1 VLLIASIVGLFVLPG
16 PWNVIGV
23 CVAAVVEVGEL
34 LLWKRFLDRYRVQGG
49 AEGMIGERAE
59 VIESCNPRGRVKLRG
74 EIWAAEAGDGQSFG
88 VGERVRVVD
97 VDGLVLRLAAAEPL
111 LNSARPGA

>member
-1 VLLIASIVGLFVLPG
+1 MLLTASIVGLFVLPS

-34 LLWKRFLDRYRVQGG
+34 YLWKRFLDRYRVRGG

-59 VIESCNPRGRVKLRG
+59 VIEACDPEGRVKLRG
-74 EIWAAEAGDGQSFG
+74 EIWAAVADGDGRFTPG
-88 VGERVRVVD
+88 DRVRVTA
-97 VDGLVLRLAAAEPL
+97 VDGLVVRVGPEA
-111 LNSARPGA
+111 S